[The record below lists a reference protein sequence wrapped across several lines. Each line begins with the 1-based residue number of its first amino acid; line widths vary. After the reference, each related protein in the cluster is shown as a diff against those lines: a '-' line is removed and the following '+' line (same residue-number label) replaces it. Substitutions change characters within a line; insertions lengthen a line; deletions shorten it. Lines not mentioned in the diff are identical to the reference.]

1 MRVKRGDGM
10 FKKRRPK
17 RSPLPA
23 RHVFIISFIVFVL
36 MTVQSLYMINR
47 GIEPALME
55 IAETT
60 TRQFAAQAIND
71 SISKNISEEV
81 DINQLIVKHETG
93 GEPSY
98 SFDPGI
104 YNKLIAESTERV
116 QQYLD
121 YVEKGDLE
129 KLEAFTSETEIDFE
143 KSKDAK
149 GIVYYVPL
157 GLAANNTLLANMG
170 PQIPIQFMI
179 IGDVQ
184 SNVETQTNVVG
195 INNTYLEVYIN
206 ISVEMNVIIPRRT
219 KTIKVANK
227 VKIGDLFIP
236 GKVPDFYSGNGSGS
250 SPAIQLPKK
259 SE

>member
-1 MRVKRGDGM
+1 M

-129 KLEAFTSETEIDFE
+129 KLEAFTSGTEIDFE

-236 GKVPDFYSGNGSGS
+236 GKVPDFYSGNGNGS